1 MDAYV
6 RNTATGLLFWT
17 RIRTVSSDGI
27 VRLTRTISL
36 QRGVGGV
43 VGGLDGVGV
52 AVGVSVCVGVSV
64 SVAGGVAEG
73 TGVSENGGEAVAVN
87 VRESVEGRPTTRAVR
102 N

>member
-36 QRGVGGV
+36 QRGVGVMVGV
-43 VGGLDGVGV
+43 LDGVGV
-52 AVGVSVCVGVSV
+52 AVGVG
-64 SVAGGVAEG
+64 
-73 TGVSENGGEAVAVN
+73 
-87 VRESVEGRPTTRAVR
+87 RESVEGSPTTRAVR
-102 N
+102 NISTMPSRLAVRWICGHQELRIGTIRG